1 MAQPK
6 TKTIQSGKARCFVS
20 SWYNQFKWIHFC
32 QTRLKVFCYYCVK
45 GSSLSG
51 RNIRADQ
58 AFVTTGFSNWKKA
71 IERFKDHE
79 HSVAHKNA
87 VMTIAASKDP
97 IDQQLLREVENTRK
111 KHQQSLLKQLSVLH
125 YLLRQGIAI
134 RNDHAGGSNL
144 SVMLEKVLDESA
156 WVTEGKYQSPE
167 CINEMI
173 EIMAHKVLRS
183 LISDVQSHK
192 WYSILADETRDLS
205 NREQMVICLRW
216 VSNEYEVFEDLI
228 GLVQLDNITSDTIYS
243 VLKDSIVHL
252 GLDFGNCRGQG
263 YDGAQN
269 FQGHVKGVAKRFK
282 DDNPAAISVHC
293 LAHCINLCLQEVTRS
308 CKCIKEALNFSMEAI
323 QLIKLSPK
331 RQVMFESIQK
341 QEEPRPV
348 TVGIRTLC
356 PTRWTVRTGA
366 MQAIITNYKTLEVT
380 MEEASHGTDD
390 CSRRASGVAALME
403 KFSTFFGMKIS
414 ILLFSITEQLS
425 CTLQGREINVDDSF
439 TAVNACIWTLQRL
452 RTDDEFEKFFKLVK
466 QKHLVFVKN
475 LFCQELDDHQGK

>member
-20 SWYNQFKWIHFC
+20 SWYNHFKWIHFC

-71 IERFKDHE
+71 IERFKDHK
-79 HSVAHKNA
+79 HSVVHKNA
-87 VMTIAASKDP
+87 VMTIVASKDP

-192 WYSILADETRDLS
+192 WYSILADETRDLL
-205 NREQMVICLRW
+205 NREQM
-216 VSNEYEVFEDLI
+216 
-228 GLVQLDNITSDTIYS
+228 
-243 VLKDSIVHL
+243 
-252 GLDFGNCRGQG
+252 
-263 YDGAQN
+263 
-269 FQGHVKGVAKRFK
+269 
-282 DDNPAAISVHC
+282 
-293 LAHCINLCLQEVTRS
+293 
-308 CKCIKEALNFSMEAI
+308 
-323 QLIKLSPK
+323 
-331 RQVMFESIQK
+331 
-341 QEEPRPV
+341 
-348 TVGIRTLC
+348 
-356 PTRWTVRTGA
+356 
-366 MQAIITNYKTLEVT
+366 
-380 MEEASHGTDD
+380 
-390 CSRRASGVAALME
+390 
-403 KFSTFFGMKIS
+403 
-414 ILLFSITEQLS
+414 LF
-425 CTLQGREINVDDSF
+425 
-439 TAVNACIWTLQRL
+439 A
-452 RTDDEFEKFFKLVK
+452 
-466 QKHLVFVKN
+466 
-475 LFCQELDDHQGK
+475 

>member
-6 TKTIQSGKARCFVS
+6 TKTMQSGKARCFVS

-144 SVMLEKVLDESA
+144 SVMLEKVLDKSA

-192 WYSILADETRDLS
+192 WYSILADETRDLL
-205 NREQMVICLRW
+205 NREQM
-216 VSNEYEVFEDLI
+216 
-228 GLVQLDNITSDTIYS
+228 
-243 VLKDSIVHL
+243 
-252 GLDFGNCRGQG
+252 
-263 YDGAQN
+263 
-269 FQGHVKGVAKRFK
+269 
-282 DDNPAAISVHC
+282 
-293 LAHCINLCLQEVTRS
+293 
-308 CKCIKEALNFSMEAI
+308 
-323 QLIKLSPK
+323 
-331 RQVMFESIQK
+331 
-341 QEEPRPV
+341 
-348 TVGIRTLC
+348 
-356 PTRWTVRTGA
+356 
-366 MQAIITNYKTLEVT
+366 
-380 MEEASHGTDD
+380 
-390 CSRRASGVAALME
+390 
-403 KFSTFFGMKIS
+403 
-414 ILLFSITEQLS
+414 LF
-425 CTLQGREINVDDSF
+425 
-439 TAVNACIWTLQRL
+439 A
-452 RTDDEFEKFFKLVK
+452 
-466 QKHLVFVKN
+466 
-475 LFCQELDDHQGK
+475 